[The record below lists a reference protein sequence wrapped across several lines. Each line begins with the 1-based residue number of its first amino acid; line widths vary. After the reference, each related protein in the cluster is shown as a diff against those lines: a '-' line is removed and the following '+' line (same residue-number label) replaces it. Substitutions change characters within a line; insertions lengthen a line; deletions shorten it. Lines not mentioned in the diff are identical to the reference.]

1 MAFYPINLN
10 VSGQLCVIIGGGAV
24 ATRKITS
31 LLVCDAKVR
40 VISPELSSGI
50 KQFVDQNKLEWFPR
64 AYMPGDLQGATLAFA
79 LTDHPEVQLQI
90 ATEAKERGIP
100 INVGDNPEACTF
112 QTAATIRQGD
122 LLISVSTGGGSPAL
136 AAAIRKELESQYGPE
151 YGDLVKLLSM
161 IRQLTV
167 GQSSSQEKQK
177 LLLARI
183 FKTNILALLR
193 KKEWQLL
200 HEKLVEI
207 LPREINVIS
216 LMEALK
222 H

>member
-1 MAFYPINLN
+1 
-10 VSGQLCVIIGGGAV
+10 
-24 ATRKITS
+24 
-31 LLVCDAKVR
+31 
-40 VISPELSSGI
+40 
-50 KQFVDQNKLEWFPR
+50 
-64 AYMPGDLQGATLAFA
+64 
-79 LTDHPEVQLQI
+79 
-90 ATEAKERGIP
+90 
-100 INVGDNPEACTF
+100 
-112 QTAATIRQGD
+112 
-122 LLISVSTGGGSPAL
+122 
-136 AAAIRKELESQYGPE
+136 
-151 YGDLVKLLSM
+151 